1 MVIPLN
7 NGSFVVIVHVAG
19 CTTAGFTLSTEIV
32 CFISSLFCAIVTQ
45 VIEFVQFK
53 DRLQRSM
60 QYLAV
65 KSDSVILS
73 LKQNS
78 ESLEKVE
85 VSCYFC
91 ISSIKWG

>member
-1 MVIPLN
+1 M
-7 NGSFVVIVHVAG
+7 
-19 CTTAGFTLSTEIV
+19 LSTEIL
-32 CFISSLFCAIVTQ
+32 CFIFSLFCATVAQ

-78 ESLEKVE
+78 ESLEEVE
-85 VSCYFC
+85 VSYCF
-91 ISSIKWG
+91 WNL